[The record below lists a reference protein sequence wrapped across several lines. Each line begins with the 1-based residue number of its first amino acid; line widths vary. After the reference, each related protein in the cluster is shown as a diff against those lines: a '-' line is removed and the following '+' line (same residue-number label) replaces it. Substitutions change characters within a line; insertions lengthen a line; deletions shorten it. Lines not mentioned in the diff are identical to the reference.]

1 MKILMVNR
9 TLYSRSAAE
18 TAMFCLAGALERMG
32 HEVTYFAQE
41 HPRNENVPGAYVI
54 TRPDPATQ
62 SLWERWKKFVWDPE
76 VGDCLIDRVSNDR
89 PDLVLIWQ
97 INRSLTYATVAAMHE
112 KRIPTWVM
120 LTDFTPLCPART
132 MVRRRRFLL
141 PECLR
146 KKKPVQVACDKCARG
161 NFLPCIWHR
170 CYTNKLGASILAARE
185 NRFLRRQRKVKVKG
199 KWIHTCLYDRACGF
213 LAPSEY
219 HRQRFRQGNFTIQPI
234 LSVGFPLP
242 PSAFEPAETKR
253 GNFFLFV
260 GAVTESRGVRTLL
273 EAMTRCVNDLELMIA
288 GDGPFLEKAEN
299 LAHDLGIAGRVS
311 FVGALRPKALRQTM
325 EECLAIVT
333 PSESETIAPLSLLQA
348 QAMGKPAV
356 VSDYGALPE
365 RVTDGETGLVF
376 RSGNALELA
385 RRLDEMAFMSDED
398 YDDMCD
404 AAADHA
410 REAYDA
416 EAYARRILTAA
427 GFN

>member
-18 TAMFCLAGALERMG
+18 TVMFCLADTLERMG

-62 SLWERWKKFVWDPE
+62 SRWERWKKFVWDPE
-76 VGDCLIDRVSNDR
+76 VGDCLVERIAHDR

-97 INRSLTYATVAAMHE
+97 INRSLTYAVVGALHE
-112 KRIPTWVM
+112 KRIPAWVM

-141 PECLR
+141 PESLR
-146 KKKPVQVACDKCARG
+146 KEKPARIACDQCAHG

-170 CYTNKLGASILAARE
+170 CYTGKLIASILAARE
-185 NRFLRRQRKVKVKG
+185 NRFLRRPRTVKVKG
-199 KWIHTCLYDRACGF
+199 AQLRTCLYDRACGF

-219 HRQRFRQGNFTIQPI
+219 HRQRFRQGNFTARPI

-242 PSAFEPAETKR
+242 PSAFEPVETKR
-253 GNFFLFV
+253 GKFFLFV
-260 GAVTESRGVRTLL
+260 GAVVENKGIRTMLK
-273 EAMTRCVNDLELMIA
+273 AMSLCVNDLELMIA
-288 GDGPFLEKAEN
+288 GDGPFLEEAEN
-299 LAHDLGIAGRVS
+299 LAHDLGITSRVS

-325 EECLAIVT
+325 AECLAIIT
-333 PSESETIAPLSLLQA
+333 PSESESIAPLPLLQA
-348 QAMGKPAV
+348 QAIGKPAV
-356 VSDYGALPE
+356 VSDYGVLPE
-365 RVTDGETGLVF
+365 RVADGETGFVF
-376 RSGNALELA
+376 RSGNAIELA
-385 RRLDEMAFMSDED
+385 HKMDEMAFMSDED
-398 YDDMCD
+398 YADMCES
-404 AAADHA
+404 AADHA
-410 REAYDA
+410 SAAYDA
-416 EAYARRILTAA
+416 KAYAQRILKAT